1 MHACTSVHHHH
12 HSRPPL
18 LVFPAGRERVPHLP
32 LAGQAGNRH
41 NGGRPASNFISLR
54 RVMLL
59 G

>member
-1 MHACTSVHHHH
+1 MHACTSVHH